1 MFARLEHYDGVREPP
16 QPCELR
22 GRLSQDAPSARLS
35 RTPNRI
41 EHITMMVAHPREV
54 GAWLAWCCMQ
64 GECGAVR
71 SCAGCVGACFKVDPG
86 RAIMAKK
93 ALLIGINYVD
103 SPYKLKG
110 CHNDVGALRDL
121 AIARFAHYAADSLK
135 SVITEKFGFPAANVK
150 ILRDSGKP
158 GEEMPT
164 KANIMAAVSW
174 LAEGAKPG
182 DRLMMHFSG
191 HGGQVKDED
200 GDEEDG
206 YDGTSSFISLGF
218 CLIGHSRGPDPLRLD
233 HQWLPH

>member
-1 MFARLEHYDGVREPP
+1 
-16 QPCELR
+16 
-22 GRLSQDAPSARLS
+22 
-35 RTPNRI
+35 
-41 EHITMMVAHPREV
+41 
-54 GAWLAWCCMQ
+54 
-64 GECGAVR
+64 
-71 SCAGCVGACFKVDPG
+71 
-86 RAIMAKK
+86 MAKK

-206 YDGTSSFISLGF
+206 YDGTSSTISFFSLSVTLEG
-218 CLIGHSRGPDPLRLD
+218 LIPCDWTTNGYLIDDWCVHLASEGALITGVLF
-233 HQWLPH
+233 